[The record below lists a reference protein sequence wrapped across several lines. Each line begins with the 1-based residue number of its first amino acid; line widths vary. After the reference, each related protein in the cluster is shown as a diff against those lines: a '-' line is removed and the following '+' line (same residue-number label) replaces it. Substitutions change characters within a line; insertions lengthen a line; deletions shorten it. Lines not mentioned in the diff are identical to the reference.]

1 MEENQLFEQ
10 EAGLENSE
18 PEKVSDNSKSQ
29 EATSVEKKSEE
40 GKSSDPSKLIL
51 GKFKSTEDLTK
62 AYQELEKL
70 QGTQASELGTLR
82 TNLAGMREMQN
93 VLSQFQTILG
103 NQEALQ
109 QTAQKYKE
117 YFQDPSFRELYT
129 EAYRYLGSEL
139 DTERFVTLIESYA
152 TARIH
157 AHEKSR
163 LAKEENQKATGG
175 MKFDKNDKNTKTSVK
190 KSIQDMTPKELDEL
204 LDELI

>member
-10 EAGLENSE
+10 QAELENLE
-18 PEKVSDNSKSQ
+18 PEKISENSKSQ
-29 EATSVEKKSEE
+29 EVSSVEKQSAE

-70 QGTQASELGTLR
+70 QGSQASELGTLR
-82 TNLAGMREMQN
+82 TNLAGMRDMQN
-93 VLSQFQTILG
+93 VLNQFQSILG

-109 QTAQKYKE
+109 ETAQKYKE

-129 EAYRYLGSEL
+129 EAYRYLGNEL
-139 DTERFVTLIESYA
+139 DTERLVNLVEAYA

-175 MKFDKNDKNTKTSVK
+175 MKFDKNDKNTKTHVK
-190 KSIQDMTPKELDEL
+190 KSIQDMTPQELDEL